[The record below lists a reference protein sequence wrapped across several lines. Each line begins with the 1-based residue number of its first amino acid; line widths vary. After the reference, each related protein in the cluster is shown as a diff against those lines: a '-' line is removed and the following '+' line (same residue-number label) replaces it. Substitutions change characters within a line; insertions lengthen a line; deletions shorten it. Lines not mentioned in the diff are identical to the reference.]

1 MQLAVLAV
9 MVMVSVW
16 TQYSTMDLHKLSWYY
31 SSNLQQSDDRRK
43 IKLHFLNRLHFVVFF
58 VLNFKSRT
66 MNEMTSY
73 VKFGFPFDWR
83 YKWKLKCVRKT
94 TISIHLPSIDAFQS
108 FIYCKYFQT
117 ISADWRGFLVKWT
130 FWHWIRFCLFV
141 NSSACQ
147 HLKDIHI
154 NRQTDTLLRHGL
166 ASYVKSLSLRSY
178 LLRLPEIPTI
188 SLARFC
194 YN

>member
-1 MQLAVLAV
+1 MILLIKFAT
-9 MVMVSVW
+9 VW
-16 TQYSTMDLHKLSWYY
+16 RSTKDKTSFFE
-31 SSNLQQSDDRRK
+31 SSS
-43 IKLHFLNRLHFVVFF
+43 FCCFF

-130 FWHWIRFCLFV
+130 LWHWIRFCLFV

-154 NRQTDTLLRHGL
+154 NRQTDTSIARNSNDFIGQ
-166 ASYVKSLSLRSY
+166 
-178 LLRLPEIPTI
+178 I
-188 SLARFC
+188 SLQLTPQLF
-194 YN
+194 YHW